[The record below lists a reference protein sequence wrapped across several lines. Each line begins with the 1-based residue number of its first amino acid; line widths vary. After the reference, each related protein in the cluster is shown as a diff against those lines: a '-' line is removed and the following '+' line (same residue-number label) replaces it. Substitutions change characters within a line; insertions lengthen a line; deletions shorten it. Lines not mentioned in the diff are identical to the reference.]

1 MGETKENKKNIEVT
15 HHIVYSTKGGCGKT
29 AFSLY
34 LTLCKSFDKKEQNG
48 IVYYVP
54 KMSDDGDH
62 RECHYLIDLDLLGSS
77 LEYSTHINKTENGVA
92 SSFRSPCLQEL
103 LNKDKRV
110 SDIESWKQHDEQK
123 VYHGEEIR
131 RSGKN
136 LVSDNIYIVPV
147 GASEREKAMF
157 HVKKGTTPLLRYE
170 ELEAQL
176 DGIQQSIIL
185 LQEQRP
191 SRNRSI
197 APHIHIVYDLAPN
210 ADSYTDAVLDEIFG
224 RVNKNK
230 NNEKRRTDED
240 IVLYLVSNSSE
251 MLTCNIDWVNT
262 MMCGDKDRRCPVF
275 LVCNDSVGYFDR
287 HRDAKL
293 SEYDLLIDD
302 KAVDENNYYIPI
314 FVSLAEILQKD
325 FKYCS
330 DEVKKNIKH
339 MFFKKDS
346 ITIDKFKEPFKYDEI
361 ILEKGELKNKP
372 PATTTNGSKASDSTT
387 AFDGSTDKASRN
399 LEHISYMSK

>member
-34 LTLCKSFDKKEQNG
+34 LTLCKSFDKKEQND

-54 KMSDDGDH
+54 NMSDDVNYK
-62 RECHYLIDLDLLGSS
+62 ECHYLIDLDLLGSS
-77 LEYSTHINKTENGVA
+77 LEYSTHINKIENGVA

-110 SDIESWKQHDEQK
+110 SDIESWKQHKKLK

-131 RSGKN
+131 RNGKN

-147 GASEREKAMF
+147 GASEKEKAMF

-185 LQEQRP
+185 LQEQLLFREQVNA
-191 SRNRSI
+191 S
-197 APHIHIVYDLAPN
+197 HIHIIYDLAPN

-224 RVNKNK
+224 RVMK
-230 NNEKRRTDED
+230 NNNKSKSNED

-251 MLTCNIDWVNT
+251 MLTCNIDWINT
-262 MMCGDKDRRCPVF
+262 MMCGNETRRCPII
-275 LVCNDSVGYFDR
+275 LVNNDNVGEFVSCAAAEETVNRGLKKCILNNSVENSIVAHIYFD
-287 HRDAKL
+287 
-293 SEYDLLIDD
+293 
-302 KAVDENNYYIPI
+302 
-314 FVSLAEILQKD
+314 
-325 FKYCS
+325 
-330 DEVKKNIKH
+330 
-339 MFFKKDS
+339 KDS
-346 ITIDKFKEPFKYDEI
+346 ISMRKFKKRESSEAESFEYKFVQLNEQREETRSNKKSTFIDSNDSIRKLFVSKIER
-361 ILEKGELKNKP
+361 EKSGK
-372 PATTTNGSKASDSTT
+372 
-387 AFDGSTDKASRN
+387 
-399 LEHISYMSK
+399 